1 MSRAQRYNAMV
12 HQCGKSPDL
21 TYASVDCGKQMGNT
35 ALFMD
40 RIRLV
45 KMRARSP
52 TSDVGLKLLGT
63 S

>member
-1 MSRAQRYNAMV
+1 MCREQRYNAMV
-12 HQCGKSPDL
+12 HKNGKSPDL

-35 ALFMD
+35 ALFME
-40 RIRLV
+40 RMRLV

-52 TSDVGLKLLGT
+52 TSDDGLKLLGT